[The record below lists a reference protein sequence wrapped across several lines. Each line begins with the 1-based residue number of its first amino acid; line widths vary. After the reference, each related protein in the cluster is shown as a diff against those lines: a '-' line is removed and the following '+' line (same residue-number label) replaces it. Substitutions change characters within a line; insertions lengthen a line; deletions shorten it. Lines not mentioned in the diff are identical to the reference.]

1 MFLSRHGWIL
11 RVIVQATGRAQT
23 YPTAVGASEECYLE
37 SSGSQGAMCTDN
49 LNLLNQ
55 DFGWLAVLWRRFDKA
70 LTVTTTVA
78 GMVNCMNNMYIPPN
92 TYSSAIL
99 SRLEDTDQVKA
110 RPPSP

>member
-1 MFLSRHGWIL
+1 VHRQFKS
-11 RVIVQATGRAQT
+11 AQ
-23 YPTAVGASEECYLE
+23 PR
-37 SSGSQGAMCTDN
+37 
-49 LNLLNQ
+49 
-55 DFGWLAVLWRRFDKA
+55 FWLAGSAMAALDKA
-70 LTVTTTVA
+70 LTVITTVA